1 MNKTMRDVRNLINS
15 KKFVDNV
22 SLISIRGID
31 YLLVGSRAKAIST
44 WNWAFDQVN
53 ALETLPEVQET
64 VIPEDAIPGG
74 VLSDQELA
82 ELGAK

>member
-1 MNKTMRDVRNLINS
+1 MNKTMRDVKKLIAS

-53 ALETLPEVQET
+53 TLETLPEVQET
-64 VIPEDAIPGG
+64 VIPDDAIPGG
-74 VLSDQELA
+74 VLTDQELA
-82 ELGAK
+82 AK

>member
-44 WNWAFDQVN
+44 WNWAYDQVN
-53 ALETLPEVQET
+53 SLEVVPEVFK
-64 VIPEDAIPGG
+64 GG
-74 VLSDQELA
+74 VLTDEELA
-82 ELGAK
+82 AK

>member
-53 ALETLPEVQET
+53 ALETLPEVSET

-74 VLSDQELA
+74 VLTDEELA
-82 ELGAK
+82 AK

>member
-31 YLLVGSRAKAIST
+31 YLLIGSRAKAIST

-53 ALETLPEVQET
+53 SLEYVAEPPPSE
-64 VIPEDAIPGG
+64 I
-74 VLSDQELA
+74 VLTREQLDNITDQELA
-82 ELGAK
+82 AK

>member
-1 MNKTMRDVRNLINS
+1 MKNKTMRDVRNLINS

-64 VIPEDAIPGG
+64 IVPEDAIPGG
-74 VLSDQELA
+74 ELTDQELA
-82 ELGAK
+82 AK